1 MLDERQA
8 FQAFLLR
15 LGDLPV
21 VRPLRRTEDDP
32 QNLNFP
38 LPKCHF
44 ETPVPRPSATGDQPQ
59 PPDASSDSEAAS
71 RGILLKVKA
80 MKAGYVYQ
88 VSVESLTAIRDLKHQ
103 LAAQCSVPAE
113 FQRLL
118 LKGKALADG
127 NLVSDY
133 VLTAESALTLMVKPG
148 APSPQPPP
156 PMPSTATS
164 ATKDS
169 APSTQQPAK
178 DTASSP
184 RSNTAR
190 VLQSTAFKSDFCSLL
205 DRHGVAPSEQTR
217 LANALHRLAR
227 S

>member
-21 VRPLRRTEDDP
+21 VRPFRRTEDDP
-32 QNLNFP
+32 QKLNFP

-44 ETPVPRPSATGDQPQ
+44 ETPVPQSRASSAQPQ
-59 PPDASSDSEAAS
+59 HDASRQSEAAS
-71 RGILLKVKA
+71 RTVSLKVKA
-80 MKAGYVYQ
+80 MKAGYVYH
-88 VSVESLTAIRDLKHQ
+88 VSAEPLTAIRDLKHQ

-127 NLVSDY
+127 SLVSDY
-133 VLTAESALTLMVKPG
+133 ALTAESVVTLMVKPG
-148 APSPQPPP
+148 APSPQSPPP
-156 PMPSTATS
+156 PMPPTTGNTS
-164 ATKDS
+164 DS
-169 APSTQQPAK
+169 AQPTQNRAK
-178 DTASSP
+178 DAALPTH
-184 RSNTAR
+184 SNTAR
-190 VLQSTAFKSDFCSLL
+190 ALQSSAFKSDFCSLL

-217 LANALHRLAR
+217 LVDAIHRLAR